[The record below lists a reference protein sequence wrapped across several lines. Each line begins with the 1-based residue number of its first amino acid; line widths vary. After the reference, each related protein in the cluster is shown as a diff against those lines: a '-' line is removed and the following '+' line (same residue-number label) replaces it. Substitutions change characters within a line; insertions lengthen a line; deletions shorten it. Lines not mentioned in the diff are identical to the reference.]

1 MYGIGQALSDALEDI
16 VHPGSIIHSDMW
28 AGYFSLGA
36 RGWEHHM
43 VNHDQNFV
51 DPLTGVH
58 TQVGYR
64 TGIFICY
71 NTQLCLCYSASRP
84 CGAPSSGI

>member
-1 MYGIGQALSDALEDI
+1 MGVGQALSDALEEI

-58 TQVGYR
+58 TQVSHV
-64 TGIFICY
+64 TSIF
-71 NTQLCLCYSASRP
+71 TRV
-84 CGAPSSGI
+84 